1 MSETNN
7 TKRIRSQFQAL
18 RKELKEIPR
27 EDFEQ
32 KKAEVLLKIRELEK
46 AEGITYC
53 NVNKYSSVGYY
64 VPETFFSRLKRFFK
78 ISK

>member
-1 MSETNN
+1 MT
-7 TKRIRSQFQAL
+7 
-18 RKELKEIPR
+18 P
-27 EDFEQ
+27 EDAKT
-32 KKAEVLLKIRELEK
+32 KKAEILERMREIEK
-46 AEGITYC
+46 LVGVTYC